1 MTDPIADML
10 IRIKNAQARNNAMVV
25 IPISKI
31 KFALAKILEREG
43 FINNVTEQK
52 QNKKNNIEITLKYNE
67 GVPVIQELKRI
78 SKSSR
83 RFYAGKGKIPR
94 PLQGYGIAIISTS
107 KGLLTDAEARKKK
120 IGGEVICEVW

>member
-10 IRIKNAQARNNAMVV
+10 IRIKNAQARNHAMVI
-25 IPISKI
+25 IPGSKI

-43 FINNVTEQK
+43 FINGVTEQK
-52 QNKKNNIEITLKYNE
+52 QDKKNNLEIILKYNE
-67 GVPVIQELKRI
+67 GIPAIEEIKRI

-83 RFYAGKGKIPR
+83 RFYVGKEKIPC
-94 PLQGYGIAIISTS
+94 PLSGYGIAIISTS
-107 KGLLTDAEARKKK
+107 KGLLTDAEARRKK